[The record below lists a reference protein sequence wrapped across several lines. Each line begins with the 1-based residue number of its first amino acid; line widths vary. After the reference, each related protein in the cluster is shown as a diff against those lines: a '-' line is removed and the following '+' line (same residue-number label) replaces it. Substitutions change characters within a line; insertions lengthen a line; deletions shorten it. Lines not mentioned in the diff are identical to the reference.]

1 MPHQDFAYT
10 GPKLTLRCLQDVPV
24 ADAKAEDIQEL
35 LGGALFKAL
44 YKWMVESGPVYLLP
58 TGRNTQGLT
67 CPQGLAMAWRDT
79 VTSSLSTLSKDLCA
93 GPVSSFLVVSDPA
106 AAKHVLRSTD
116 NPNRPIYVKGLV
128 QEVICHLITICL
140 GSKIFISGETICYES
155 MPTNGPS

>member
-1 MPHQDFAYT
+1 M
-10 GPKLTLRCLQDVPV
+10 

-58 TGRNTQGLT
+58 TGQEMLSPFLTELCFRVCHRPMQIVQIGTELAQGQ
-67 CPQGLAMAWRDT
+67 PGKVWLAELNAP
-79 VTSSLSTLSKDLCA
+79 A

-128 QEVICHLITICL
+128 QEVPRPLHAVVTRWCAGVLQHGQQCAH
-140 GSKIFISGETICYES
+140 
-155 MPTNGPS
+155 